1 MGLARGSG
9 SNEKVEMTQSA
20 RPGEGR
26 TVLIYG
32 FLPWLC
38 WLPISN
44 EATPLRDA
52 TRSVLMHFAAR
63 AML

>member
-1 MGLARGSG
+1 
-9 SNEKVEMTQSA
+9 MTQSA
-20 RPGEGR
+20 GPGEGLM
-26 TVLIYG
+26 VLIYG
-32 FLPWLC
+32 FLAWLC

-52 TRSVLMHFAAR
+52 TQSVLMHFAAR